1 MELSK
6 FIVSSLTAHATE
18 NEQVFWLALYKA
30 ALKAS
35 QRAYAPFSNFK
46 VGAAGLLPDGSIATG
61 ANIES
66 VSYGLTLCAECS
78 LISDS
83 VNADPAGFSK
93 IIVVDSS
100 ANIIPPCG
108 RCAQL
113 LTEHAA
119 PDALILVPTGIVPV
133 TNLLPYTFNEKY
145 F

>member
-1 MELSK
+1 MNLDNS
-6 FIVSSLTAHATE
+6 IASSLITRTTE
-18 NEQVFWLALYKA
+18 NEQVLWLALYKA

-35 QRAYAPFSNFK
+35 QRAYAPFSGFK
-46 VGAAGLLPDGSIATG
+46 VGAAGLLTDGSIATG

-66 VSYGLTLCAECS
+66 ASYGLTLCAECS

-83 VNADPAGFSK
+83 VNAAPAGFSK
-93 IIVVDSS
+93 IVIVDSS

-113 LTEHAA
+113 LIEHAA
-119 PDALILVPTGIVPV
+119 PNALILVSAGIVPV
-133 TNLLPYTFNEKY
+133 TDLLPYTFNQKY